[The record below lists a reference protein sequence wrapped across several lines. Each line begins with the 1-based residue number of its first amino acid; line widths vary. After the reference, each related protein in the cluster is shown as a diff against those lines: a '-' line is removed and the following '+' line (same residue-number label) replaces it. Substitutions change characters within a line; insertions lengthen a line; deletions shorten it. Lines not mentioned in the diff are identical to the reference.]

1 MFPNSKEEWSKLPLT
16 TRKYLRRRCK
26 RIGQKIKR
34 SNNLGTLEE
43 IFDFRELYYYG
54 LQSCRL
60 VRWKGSVQNFEMH
73 LLSKT
78 ARSRRKVIDGE
89 YTPDKYVH
97 FMLRE
102 RGKIRPIDAPR
113 IVDRQV
119 HKLYTKKV
127 LLKLYLPSMIYN
139 NGASLEG
146 KGFDFSMHQM
156 KKDLVRHFRKY
167 GTAGYIILID
177 FSKFFPNADH
187 NIIKERHKQ
196 FIFNDEVRAFGDLIV
211 DTSPAPTGLP
221 LGIETSQAEM
231 IAYPTEL
238 DNYIKCQLGIK
249 GAGHYMDDYYLIIP
263 PTMDAKEILQKVYA
277 KAAELNLVINRTKTK
292 IVPLSKEF
300 VWCKTHYFFTET
312 GRIVTRGNRK
322 NMKRDR
328 RKLKHFVHL
337 VESGAVSWEELWT
350 SFNGMTSYFRK
361 YNDHNRILKLNR
373 LFYSLFGFC
382 PTGIE
387 VFRQKE
393 LLWSTSRL
401 SDTKVPQL
409 QAA

>member
-1 MFPNSKEEWSKLPLT
+1 MPVSTKWEELPLK
-16 TRKYLRRRCK
+16 TRKYLRRK
-26 RIGQKIKR
+26 RKREQKKIER
-34 SNNLGTLEE
+34 SENLGSFES
-43 IFDFRELYYYG
+43 IFDFRDLYFYG

-78 ARSRRKVIDGE
+78 ARSRRKVLNGE
-89 YTPDKYVH
+89 YEPDKYVH

-127 LLKLYLPSMIYN
+127 LLNVYKPLMIHN

-146 KGFDFSMHQM
+146 KGFDFSMKQIRQ
-156 KKDLVRHFRKY
+156 DLARHYRKY
-167 GTAGYIILID
+167 GNAGSIILID

-187 NIIKERHKQ
+187 NIIKQRHKQ
-196 FIFNDEVRAFGDLIV
+196 IIFNDEARAFGDLIV
-211 DTSPAPTGLP
+211 DTSPSPIGLP

-238 DNYIKCQLGIK
+238 DNYIKCQLRME
-249 GAGHYMDDYYLIIP
+249 GAGHYMDDYYILVP
-263 PTMDAKEILQKVYA
+263 PDQDPKEILNKVYI
-277 KAAELNLVINRTKTK
+277 KATQLQLVINLSKTQIK
-292 IVPLSKEF
+292 SLNKEF
-300 VWCKTHYFFTET
+300 VWCKTHYFFTDT
-312 GRIVTRGNRK
+312 GKIIMRGNRK

-328 RKLKHFVHL
+328 RKLKHFVYLINNHTIT
-337 VESGAVSWEELWT
+337 WEELWT
-350 SFNGMTSYFRK
+350 SYNGMTSYFKK

-373 LFYSLFGFC
+373 LFYNLFGFT
-382 PTGIE
+382 PTTIE
-387 VFRQKE
+387 VFREKE
-393 LLWSTSRL
+393 LLWSTLRL
-401 SDTKVPQL
+401 SDTKVQVP

>member
-1 MFPNSKEEWSKLPLT
+1 MLIDEQEWQSLPLK
-16 TRKYLRRRCK
+16 TRKYLRRKHK
-26 RIGQKIKR
+26 RERKKVDR
-34 SNNLGTLEE
+34 SESLGSIEE
-43 IFDFRELYYYG
+43 IFDFRDLYYYG

-78 ARSRRKVIDGE
+78 ARSRRRVLDGE
-89 YTPDKYVH
+89 YEPDKYVH

-127 LLKLYLPSMIYN
+127 LLNVYLPTMIYN
-139 NGASLEG
+139 NSASLEG
-146 KGFDFSMHQM
+146 KGFDFSMAMIKQ
-156 KKDLVRHFRKY
+156 DLASHYRQY
-167 GTAGYIILID
+167 GDAGSIILID

-187 NIIKERHKQ
+187 DIIKQRHKQ
-196 FIFNDEVRAFGDLIV
+196 FIHNDAVRAFGDLII
-211 DTSPAPTGLP
+211 DTSPTEIGLP

-238 DNYIKCQLGIK
+238 DNYIKCQLGMK
-249 GAGHYMDDYYLIIP
+249 GAGHYMDDYYILVP
-263 PTMDAKEILQKVYA
+263 PHQDPKEILRKVYE
-277 KAAELNLVINRTKTK
+277 KATSLHLVINLSKTQIK
-292 IVPLSKEF
+292 PLSKEF

-312 GRIVTRGNRK
+312 GKIITRGNRK

-337 VESGAVSWEELWT
+337 INSGVLSYEELWT

-373 LFYSLFGFC
+373 LFYNLFGFT

-387 VFRQKE
+387 VFREKE

-401 SDTKVPQL
+401 SDTKVQPL
-409 QAA
+409 LAA